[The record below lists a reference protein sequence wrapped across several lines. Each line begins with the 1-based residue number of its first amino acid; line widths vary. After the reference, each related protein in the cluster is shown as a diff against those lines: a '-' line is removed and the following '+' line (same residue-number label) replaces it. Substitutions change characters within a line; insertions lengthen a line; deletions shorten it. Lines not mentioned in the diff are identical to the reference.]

1 VGSLL
6 VLDEHSFPNGEGAE
20 GSGVGRQGFSG
31 TSESCAES
39 LLFNRPRL
47 VPKRA
52 DVGVGELL

>member
-1 VGSLL
+1 
-6 VLDEHSFPNGEGAE
+6 
-20 GSGVGRQGFSG
+20 VGRQGFSG